1 MSWNGPGWSGYGR
14 VKKFREPNWFRLLN
28 RMAGAGVRPKL
39 AALGGKWHSV
49 RQLQR
54 LIVPRVSSLKR
65 RRANA
70 VDSNGTADEVGNQ
83 VADSIS
89 GSVSRTRIPS
99 KQTCLMGQYA
109 CGAMPDLGGSG
120 DGDYPDLLAA
130 ATGVVPW

>member
-14 VKKFREPNWFRLLN
+14 VKKFREPKWFRLLN

-65 RRANA
+65 RRATA

-83 VADSIS
+83 VEDSIS
-89 GSVSRTRIPS
+89 
-99 KQTCLMGQYA
+99 C
-109 CGAMPDLGGSG
+109 
-120 DGDYPDLLAA
+120 LAA
-130 ATGVVPW
+130 ELGFHQNKRA